1 MNLRTR
7 FERFCLRNRS
17 KGIPNLMLYVV
28 LGCGLVSAL
37 QLLGYSDI
45 YNLLCFDRNAILQ
58 GQVWRLFSYVFTMGS
73 SNILT
78 TLILLY
84 CYYSLGRAV
93 ENAWGTLK
101 FNLFYLSGILLMDVF
116 AMALGGITLLWD
128 YSNVAFTTLDLGQG
142 SFYTGN
148 MVSFLHLSMVI
159 CFATLYPDAQ
169 FMLFFILPIKAKVM
183 SLIYLGYTL
192 FMMLQLTVPVMF
204 LPHNLFPL
212 VAFANYFLFFGKDVL
227 NLLPTA
233 WRVKRKPK
241 AKPAV
246 NHEPIQF
253 RPKAT
258 EQPYY
263 THRCTVCGRTDKTHP
278 ELEFRY
284 CSRCSGYHCYCE
296 DDIHDH
302 THIQ

>member
-159 CFATLYPDAQ
+159 CFATL
-169 FMLFFILPIKAKVM
+169 I
-183 SLIYLGYTL
+183 
-192 FMMLQLTVPVMF
+192 
-204 LPHNLFPL
+204 
-212 VAFANYFLFFGKDVL
+212 
-227 NLLPTA
+227 
-233 WRVKRKPK
+233 
-241 AKPAV
+241 
-246 NHEPIQF
+246 
-253 RPKAT
+253 
-258 EQPYY
+258 
-263 THRCTVCGRTDKTHP
+263 
-278 ELEFRY
+278 
-284 CSRCSGYHCYCE
+284 
-296 DDIHDH
+296 
-302 THIQ
+302 